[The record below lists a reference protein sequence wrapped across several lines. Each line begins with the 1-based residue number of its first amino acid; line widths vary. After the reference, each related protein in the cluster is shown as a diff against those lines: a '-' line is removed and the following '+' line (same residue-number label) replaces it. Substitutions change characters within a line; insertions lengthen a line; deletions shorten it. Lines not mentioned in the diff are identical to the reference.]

1 MNARRPATLALAA
14 MLAAAVPLA
23 ACTTKSAS
31 TYKPSEAGQAM
42 DVSRATVL
50 RSRPVV
56 IEGLKEGQTVGWGA
70 AIGAATAGAA
80 TYGLTEADTPLGVA
94 VTIIAAIGGALAGT
108 VAEEQLNRNPGAEYV
123 LEPESGKTFA
133 VVQTLTGDDKVL
145 PPGEH
150 VLVIQNRQGFY
161 RVVPDK

>member
-1 MNARRPATLALAA
+1 MNARRPATLGLAA
-14 MLAAAVPLA
+14 MLAVSSLT
-23 ACTTKSAS
+23 ACATKSGS
-31 TYKPSEAGQAM
+31 TYNPSEAGQAM
-42 DVSRATVL
+42 DVTKATVI
-50 RSRPVV
+50 RSRQVV

-80 TYGLTEADTPLGVA
+80 TYGLTKSDTPLGVA

-108 VAEEQLNRNPGAEYV
+108 VAEEKLNHHPGAEYV

-133 VVQTLTGDDKVL
+133 VVQTLTDGDKVI
-145 PPGEH
+145 PAGQH

-161 RVVPDK
+161 RVVPDKQ